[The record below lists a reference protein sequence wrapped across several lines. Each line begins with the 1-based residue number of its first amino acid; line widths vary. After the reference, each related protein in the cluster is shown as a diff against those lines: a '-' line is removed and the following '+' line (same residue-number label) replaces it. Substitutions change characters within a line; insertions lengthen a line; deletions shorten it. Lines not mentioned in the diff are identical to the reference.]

1 MGIAYERGNLL
12 YGQKRYAMA
21 ADEFRKELATDPNNA
36 SAMSMLAL
44 SLVFDGKREQGLEQ
58 ARAAVTADPE
68 RAFCHYALA
77 CATVGMAP
85 KFSQLAYIGVL
96 SLFTR
101 ARWAR
106 FGYRRRAKKA
116 KVPAMEAIRLSPG
129 NPDFVALMSAL
140 ELDLGRPRAAL
151 RWAGQGLA
159 AQADHV
165 RCANLR
171 AKALS
176 RLGRHA
182 EAKETVKAALALN
195 PDSAQ
200 SHATSGW
207 TFLEANEPEKAQEHF
222 EQSVRLNPT
231 DERAIYGLKRSNSPL
246 RWFMTPMGRATIILI
261 VMANAIRT
269 MAMAGNASGA
279 VILAGIVVLIVALW
293 ALVRRFWGRHVSR

>member
-12 YGQKRYAMA
+12 YRQKRYAMA
-21 ADEFRKELATDPNNA
+21 ADEFRKELTADPASA
-36 SAMSMLAL
+36 SAMSMLGL
-44 SLVFDGKREQGLEQ
+44 SLVFDGKQEQGLEQ
-58 ARAAVTADPE
+58 ARAAVTTDPN

-85 KFSQLAYIGVL
+85 KFSQLAFIGVL
-96 SLFTR
+96 GLLTP
-101 ARWAR
+101 ARWAL
-106 FGYRRRAKKA
+106 FGYRRRVKKA
-116 KVPAMEAIRLSPG
+116 KAPAMEAIRLSPE
-129 NPDFVALMSAL
+129 NPDFVALMSGL
-140 ELDLGRPRAAL
+140 ELDLDRPKAAL
-151 RWAGQGLA
+151 RWAEQGLA
-159 AQADHV
+159 ARADHV

-207 TFLEANEPEKAQEHF
+207 TLLQANEPEKAQEHF

-231 DERAIYGLKRSNSPL
+231 DERAIYGLKRSNSAL
-246 RWFMTPMGRATIILI
+246 RWFMTPIGRTTILLI
-261 VMANAIRT
+261 AVANIIRLMVMNE
-269 MAMAGNASGA
+269 NASAG
-279 VILAGIVVLIVALW
+279 VILAGCVVLVVVLW
-293 ALVRRFWGRHVSR
+293 APVRRLWGRHVSR

>member
-106 FGYRRRAKKA
+106 FGY
-116 KVPAMEAIRLSPG
+116 PTG
-129 NPDFVALMSAL
+129 L
-140 ELDLGRPRAAL
+140 EISV
-151 RWAGQGLA
+151 Q
-159 AQADHV
+159 
-165 RCANLR
+165 
-171 AKALS
+171 S
-176 RLGRHA
+176 R
-182 EAKETVKAALALN
+182 K
-195 PDSAQ
+195 
-200 SHATSGW
+200 
-207 TFLEANEPEKAQEHF
+207 
-222 EQSVRLNPT
+222 EQSN
-231 DERAIYGLKRSNSPL
+231 RS
-246 RWFMTPMGRATIILI
+246 
-261 VMANAIRT
+261 
-269 MAMAGNASGA
+269 
-279 VILAGIVVLIVALW
+279 
-293 ALVRRFWGRHVSR
+293 